1 MKNLTYRRYLD
12 DPTAREQLEREARR
26 ERAQMVYRC
35 LVMPLMG
42 LFSRRPAKTA
52 RVAAQAA

>member
-1 MKNLTYRRYLD
+1 MKNLTYQRYLD
-12 DPTAREQLEREARR
+12 DPTVREQLERQARR

-35 LVMPLMG
+35 LVTLVG
-42 LFSRRPAKTA
+42 LFSRKSAKTA